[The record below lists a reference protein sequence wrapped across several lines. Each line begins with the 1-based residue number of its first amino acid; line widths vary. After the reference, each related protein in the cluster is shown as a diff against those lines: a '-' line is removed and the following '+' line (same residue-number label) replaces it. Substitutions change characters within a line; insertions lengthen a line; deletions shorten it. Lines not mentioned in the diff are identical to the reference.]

1 MYSNLLKNL
10 EAMLPLAEKTNPNIS
25 QRGVDWHLEHTLK
38 IIISI
43 GKTLEDS
50 KPENFKPRFSL
61 MKSVILLTGYIPRGR
76 AKSPKPFNNKEQ
88 IDHSQLPQLLAS
100 ATTMLERID
109 RLPPNSYFEHPYF
122 GHLNLAQAKKFILF
136 HSNHHLKI
144 MQDIVK

>member
-1 MYSNLLKNL
+1 MI
-10 EAMLPLAEKTNPNIS
+10 PLAKKENPLIS

-50 KPENFKPRFSL
+50 QPENFKPRFSI
-61 MKSVILLTGYIPRGR
+61 MKTVILLTSYIPRGR

-88 IDHSQLPQLLAS
+88 IDHSQLPHLLAS
-100 ATTMLERID
+100 ATTMLEKID
-109 RLPPNSYFEHPYF
+109 QLPSNSYFEHPYF
-122 GHLNLAQAKKFILF
+122 GHLSLSQAKKFIF
-136 HSNHHLKI
+136 IHSNHHLKI